1 MSKWV
6 GSVTPNNINLTRVG
20 GDNVLKLL
28 VLAAAV
34 ALPVTITVAWATQ
47 IEIALTILATIGLI
61 AVLAKPVY
69 VLATDITWPWEAR
82 KVRAFTAQVD
92 AAFAHRAAMELEPV
106 APLRVAAER
115 VHELEAPAPVV
126 DLHVNRDALEA

>member
-1 MSKWV
+1 MFHEGVKITASSGGGSLLPLLIPV
-6 GSVTPNNINLTRVG
+6 GIG
-20 GDNVLKLL
+20 
-28 VLAAAV
+28 AAV
-34 ALPVTITVAWATQ
+34 VTILVAWATQ

-69 VLATDITWPWEAR
+69 VLVTDITWPWEAR

-92 AAFAHRAAMELEPV
+92 AAFAHRAAMELEPA

-126 DLHVNRDALEA
+126 DLHVNRNALEA